1 MVSLPTI
8 KMTSM
13 GQLVIPA
20 SVLRR
25 VGMAKGGR
33 FLVIEQGDALTLKSV
48 RPAERQDIG
57 AMLEETRKAARRAG
71 IKRSDITA
79 AIKRVRASARNGKRN
94 EA

>member
-8 KMTSM
+8 KMTSK

-33 FLVIEQGDALTLKSV
+33 FVVIEQGDALMLKSV

-57 AMLEETRKAARRAG
+57 AMLEETRKAAKRAG

>member
-1 MVSLPTI
+1 M
-8 KMTSM
+8 
-13 GQLVIPA
+13 
-20 SVLRR
+20 
-25 VGMAKGGR
+25 
-33 FLVIEQGDALTLKSV
+33 IEQGDALTLKSV